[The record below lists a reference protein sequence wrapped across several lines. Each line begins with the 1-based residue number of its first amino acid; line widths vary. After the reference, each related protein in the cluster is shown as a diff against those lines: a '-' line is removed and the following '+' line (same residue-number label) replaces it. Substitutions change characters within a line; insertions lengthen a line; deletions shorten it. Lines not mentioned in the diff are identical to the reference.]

1 MDSHLPTSIGLQL
14 FGTGFAAA
22 GTIAGAWW
30 LTHNNFSTLE
40 VKYGFIFAFM
50 LAIVVVILLLAISHA
65 QTEKNYGRDPLKRL
79 TLKRTTPF
87 GRPPF

>member
-1 MDSHLPTSIGLQL
+1 MDSHLPTSVGLQL

-30 LTHNNFSTLE
+30 LTHNNFSTQE

-50 LAIVVVILLLAISHA
+50 FALVVVVMLLAISHA
-65 QTEKNYGRDPLKRL
+65 QTEKNYGRDPLRGISMDAL
-79 TLKRTTPF
+79 
-87 GRPPF
+87 